1 MEDQQQREIEV
12 AKGRVAKEL
21 IADQAIELQMM
32 RNLLG
37 TLQNQNDALKKQ
49 VEELSILEHD
59 ETDV

>member
-49 VEELSILEHD
+49 VEELPILELD